1 MNKNEKKLIRL
12 IKCCWKDLLCGLIVS
27 FSLFVFDNSIAMFL
41 LFLTISIVTSISM
54 GFYRL
59 KKIDSSKDN
68 MIDCSVAIRFGLIL
82 SKVDDI
88 DDAIKEFGKECQSS
102 SLIYQTIINK
112 EFDSLISYKGIGE
125 ITKDMIECHNNK
137 NNDGIRLNITKL
149 IDIENQKEQTFKT
162 TEDMRSTG
170 LIMSL
175 CISIPLMFFPVITLI
190 NETLSNVEWL
200 GLVLEL
206 ISIIFFEIVELYGN
220 NLNEKKRRLVK

>member
-1 MNKNEKKLIRL
+1 
-12 IKCCWKDLLCGLIVS
+12 
-27 FSLFVFDNSIAMFL
+27 MFL

-59 KKIDSSKDN
+59 KKMDSSKDI

-82 SKVDDI
+82 SKADDI

-112 EFDSLISYKGIGE
+112 EFDSLISYKEIGE
-125 ITKDMIECHNNK
+125 ITKDMIECHTNK

-149 IDIENQKEQTFKT
+149 IDIENQKEQSFKT

-220 NLNEKKRRLVK
+220 NLHEKKRKLVK

>member
-1 MNKNEKKLIRL
+1 
-12 IKCCWKDLLCGLIVS
+12 
-27 FSLFVFDNSIAMFL
+27 MFL

-59 KKIDSSKDN
+59 KKMDSSKDI

-82 SKVDDI
+82 SKADDI

-102 SLIYQTIINK
+102 SLIYQTIMNK
-112 EFDSLISYKGIGE
+112 EFDSLISYKEIGE

-170 LIMSL
+170 LIMSS

-220 NLNEKKRRLVK
+220 NLHEKKRRLVK

>member
-1 MNKNEKKLIRL
+1 
-12 IKCCWKDLLCGLIVS
+12 
-27 FSLFVFDNSIAMFL
+27 MFL

-59 KKIDSSKDN
+59 KKKDSSKDI

-82 SKVDDI
+82 SKADDI

-112 EFDSLISYKGIGE
+112 EFDSLISYKEIGE

-220 NLNEKKRRLVK
+220 NLHEKKRRLVK

>member
-1 MNKNEKKLIRL
+1 
-12 IKCCWKDLLCGLIVS
+12 
-27 FSLFVFDNSIAMFL
+27 MFL

-59 KKIDSSKDN
+59 KKMDSSKDI

-82 SKVDDI
+82 SKADDI

-112 EFDSLISYKGIGE
+112 EFDSLISYKEIGE

-162 TEDMRSTG
+162 LEDMRSTG

-206 ISIIFFEIVELYGN
+206 ISIIFFEIVELYGS
-220 NLNEKKRRLVK
+220 NLQEKKRRLIK

>member
-12 IKCCWKDLLCGLIVS
+12 IKCCWKDLLCGFLVS
-27 FSLFVFDNSIAMFL
+27 FSLFAFDNSIAMFL
-41 LFLTISIVTSISM
+41 LFLIISIVTSISM

-59 KKIDSSKDN
+59 KKMDSSKDI

-82 SKVDDI
+82 SKADDI

-112 EFDSLISYKGIGE
+112 EFDSLISYKEIGE

-200 GLVLEL
+200 GLALEL
-206 ISIIFFEIVELYGN
+206 ISIIFL
-220 NLNEKKRRLVK
+220 R

>member
-1 MNKNEKKLIRL
+1 
-12 IKCCWKDLLCGLIVS
+12 
-27 FSLFVFDNSIAMFL
+27 MFL

-59 KKIDSSKDN
+59 KKMDSSKDI

-82 SKVDDI
+82 SKADDI

-112 EFDSLISYKGIGE
+112 EFDSLISYKKIGE
-125 ITKDMIECHNNK
+125 ITKDMIDCHNNK

-190 NETLSNVEWL
+190 NETLSNVESL

-220 NLNEKKRRLVK
+220 NLHEKKRRLVK

>member
-1 MNKNEKKLIRL
+1 
-12 IKCCWKDLLCGLIVS
+12 
-27 FSLFVFDNSIAMFL
+27 MFL

-59 KKIDSSKDN
+59 KKMDNSKDN
-68 MIDCSVAIRFGLIL
+68 LTDCSVAIRFGLIL
-82 SKVDDI
+82 SKADDI

-112 EFDSLISYKGIGE
+112 EFDSLISYKEIGE

-149 IDIENQKEQTFKT
+149 IDIEKQKEQTFKT

-220 NLNEKKRRLVK
+220 NLHEKKRRLAK

>member
-1 MNKNEKKLIRL
+1 
-12 IKCCWKDLLCGLIVS
+12 
-27 FSLFVFDNSIAMFL
+27 MFL

-59 KKIDSSKDN
+59 KKMDSSKDN
-68 MIDCSVAIRFGLIL
+68 MIDFSVAIRFGLIL
-82 SKVDDI
+82 SKADDI

-102 SLIYQTIINK
+102 SLIYQTIMNK
-112 EFDSLISYKGIGE
+112 EFDSLISYKEIGE

-162 TEDMRSTG
+162 TEGMRSTG

-206 ISIIFFEIVELYGN
+206 ISIIFFEIVELYGS

>member
-1 MNKNEKKLIRL
+1 
-12 IKCCWKDLLCGLIVS
+12 
-27 FSLFVFDNSIAMFL
+27 MFL

-59 KKIDSSKDN
+59 KKMDSSKDI

-82 SKVDDI
+82 SKADDI

-112 EFDSLISYKGIGE
+112 EFDSLISYKEIGE

-206 ISIIFFEIVELYGN
+206 ISIIFFEIVELYGS
-220 NLNEKKRRLVK
+220 NLNKKERRLVK

>member
-1 MNKNEKKLIRL
+1 
-12 IKCCWKDLLCGLIVS
+12 
-27 FSLFVFDNSIAMFL
+27 MFL

-59 KKIDSSKDN
+59 KKMDSSKDI

-82 SKVDDI
+82 SKADDI

-112 EFDSLISYKGIGE
+112 EFDSLISYKEIGE

-137 NNDGIRLNITKL
+137 NYDGIRLNITKL

-206 ISIIFFEIVELYGN
+206 ISIIFFEIVELYGS
-220 NLNEKKRRLVK
+220 NLHEKERRLVK

>member
-1 MNKNEKKLIRL
+1 
-12 IKCCWKDLLCGLIVS
+12 
-27 FSLFVFDNSIAMFL
+27 
-41 LFLTISIVTSISM
+41 M

-59 KKIDSSKDN
+59 KKMDSSKDN

-82 SKVDDI
+82 SKADDI

-112 EFDSLISYKGIGE
+112 EFDSLISYKEIGE

-162 TEDMRSTG
+162 TEGMRSTG

-206 ISIIFFEIVELYGN
+206 ISIIFFEIVELYGS

>member
-1 MNKNEKKLIRL
+1 
-12 IKCCWKDLLCGLIVS
+12 
-27 FSLFVFDNSIAMFL
+27 MFL

-59 KKIDSSKDN
+59 KKMDSSKDI

-82 SKVDDI
+82 SKADDI

-112 EFDSLISYKGIGE
+112 EFDSLISYKEIGE

-206 ISIIFFEIVELYGN
+206 ISIIFFEIVELYGG

>member
-1 MNKNEKKLIRL
+1 
-12 IKCCWKDLLCGLIVS
+12 
-27 FSLFVFDNSIAMFL
+27 MFL

-59 KKIDSSKDN
+59 KKMDSSKDI

-82 SKVDDI
+82 SKADDI
-88 DDAIKEFGKECQSS
+88 DDAIKEFGKEYQSS

-112 EFDSLISYKGIGE
+112 EFDSLISYKEIGE
-125 ITKDMIECHNNK
+125 ITKDMIDCHNNK

-206 ISIIFFEIVELYGN
+206 ISIIFFEIVELYGS
-220 NLNEKKRRLVK
+220 NLHEKKRRLVK

>member
-1 MNKNEKKLIRL
+1 
-12 IKCCWKDLLCGLIVS
+12 
-27 FSLFVFDNSIAMFL
+27 
-41 LFLTISIVTSISM
+41 M

-59 KKIDSSKDN
+59 KKMDSSKDN
-68 MIDCSVAIRFGLIL
+68 MIDYSLAIRFGLIL
-82 SKVDDI
+82 SKADDI

-112 EFDSLISYKGIGE
+112 EFDSLISYKEIGE

-149 IDIENQKEQTFKT
+149 IDIENQKEQVFKT

-175 CISIPLMFFPVITLI
+175 CISILLMFFPVITLI

-206 ISIIFFEIVELYGN
+206 ISIIFFEIVELYGSN
-220 NLNEKKRRLVK
+220 INEKKRRLVK

>member
-1 MNKNEKKLIRL
+1 
-12 IKCCWKDLLCGLIVS
+12 
-27 FSLFVFDNSIAMFL
+27 MFL

-59 KKIDSSKDN
+59 KKMDSSKDI

-82 SKVDDI
+82 SKADDI

-112 EFDSLISYKGIGE
+112 EFDSLISYKEIGE

-137 NNDGIRLNITKL
+137 NNDGIRLKITKL

-220 NLNEKKRRLVK
+220 NLHEKKRRLVK

>member
-1 MNKNEKKLIRL
+1 
-12 IKCCWKDLLCGLIVS
+12 
-27 FSLFVFDNSIAMFL
+27 MFL

-68 MIDCSVAIRFGLIL
+68 TIDCSVAIRFGLIL
-82 SKVDDI
+82 SKADDI

-112 EFDSLISYKGIGE
+112 EFDSLISYKEIGE

-170 LIMSL
+170 LIMSS

-206 ISIIFFEIVELYGN
+206 ISIIFFEIVELYGS
-220 NLNEKKRRLVK
+220 NLHEKKRKFVK

>member
-1 MNKNEKKLIRL
+1 
-12 IKCCWKDLLCGLIVS
+12 
-27 FSLFVFDNSIAMFL
+27 MFL

-59 KKIDSSKDN
+59 KKMDCNKDN

-82 SKVDDI
+82 SKADDI

-112 EFDSLISYKGIGE
+112 EFDSLISYKEIGE

-206 ISIIFFEIVELYGN
+206 ISIIFFEIVELYGS
-220 NLNEKKRRLVK
+220 NLTEKKRRLVK

>member
-1 MNKNEKKLIRL
+1 
-12 IKCCWKDLLCGLIVS
+12 
-27 FSLFVFDNSIAMFL
+27 MFL

-59 KKIDSSKDN
+59 KKMDSSKDI

-82 SKVDDI
+82 SKADDI
-88 DDAIKEFGKECQSS
+88 DDGIKEFGKECQSS

-112 EFDSLISYKGIGE
+112 EFDSLISYKEIGE

-206 ISIIFFEIVELYGN
+206 TSIIFFEIVELYGS
-220 NLNEKKRRLVK
+220 NLNKKERRLVK

>member
-1 MNKNEKKLIRL
+1 
-12 IKCCWKDLLCGLIVS
+12 
-27 FSLFVFDNSIAMFL
+27 MFL

-59 KKIDSSKDN
+59 KKMDSSKDI

-82 SKVDDI
+82 SKADDI

-112 EFDSLISYKGIGE
+112 EFDSLISYKEIGE

-170 LIMSL
+170 LIMSS

-206 ISIIFFEIVELYGN
+206 ISIIFFEIVELYGS
-220 NLNEKKRRLVK
+220 NLQEKKRRLIK

>member
-1 MNKNEKKLIRL
+1 
-12 IKCCWKDLLCGLIVS
+12 
-27 FSLFVFDNSIAMFL
+27 MFL
-41 LFLTISIVTSISM
+41 LLLTISIVTSISM

-59 KKIDSSKDN
+59 KKMDSSKDI

-82 SKVDDI
+82 SKADDI

-112 EFDSLISYKGIGE
+112 EFDSLISYKEIGE

-170 LIMSL
+170 LIMSS

-206 ISIIFFEIVELYGN
+206 ISIIFFEIVELYGS
-220 NLNEKKRRLVK
+220 NLQEKKRRLIK

>member
-1 MNKNEKKLIRL
+1 
-12 IKCCWKDLLCGLIVS
+12 
-27 FSLFVFDNSIAMFL
+27 
-41 LFLTISIVTSISM
+41 M

-59 KKIDSSKDN
+59 KKMDSSIDN

-82 SKVDDI
+82 SKADDI

-112 EFDSLISYKGIGE
+112 EFDSLISYKEIGE
-125 ITKDMIECHNNK
+125 ITKDMIECNNNK

-149 IDIENQKEQTFKT
+149 IDFEKQKEQTFKT

-175 CISIPLMFFPVITLI
+175 CISIPLMLFPVITLI

>member
-1 MNKNEKKLIRL
+1 
-12 IKCCWKDLLCGLIVS
+12 
-27 FSLFVFDNSIAMFL
+27 MFL

-59 KKIDSSKDN
+59 KKMDSNKDN
-68 MIDCSVAIRFGLIL
+68 MIDCSVVIRFGLIL
-82 SKVDDI
+82 SKADDI

-102 SLIYQTIINK
+102 SLIYQTIVNK
-112 EFDSLISYKGIGE
+112 EFDSLISYKEIGE

-137 NNDGIRLNITKL
+137 NNDGIRSNITKL

-206 ISIIFFEIVELYGN
+206 ISIIFFEIVELYGSN
-220 NLNEKKRRLVK
+220 INEKKRRLVK

>member
-1 MNKNEKKLIRL
+1 
-12 IKCCWKDLLCGLIVS
+12 
-27 FSLFVFDNSIAMFL
+27 MFL

-68 MIDCSVAIRFGLIL
+68 MIDCSVAIRFCLIL
-82 SKVDDI
+82 SKADDI

-112 EFDSLISYKGIGE
+112 EFDSLISYKEIGE

-206 ISIIFFEIVELYGN
+206 ISIIFFEIVELYGS

>member
-1 MNKNEKKLIRL
+1 
-12 IKCCWKDLLCGLIVS
+12 
-27 FSLFVFDNSIAMFL
+27 MFL

-59 KKIDSSKDN
+59 KKTDSSIDN

-82 SKVDDI
+82 SKADDI

-112 EFDSLISYKGIGE
+112 EFDSLISYKEIGE

-149 IDIENQKEQTFKT
+149 IDIEKQKEQTFKT

-220 NLNEKKRRLVK
+220 NLHEKKRRLAK

>member
-1 MNKNEKKLIRL
+1 
-12 IKCCWKDLLCGLIVS
+12 
-27 FSLFVFDNSIAMFL
+27 MFL

-59 KKIDSSKDN
+59 KKMDSRKDI

-82 SKVDDI
+82 SKADDI
-88 DDAIKEFGKECQSS
+88 DDAIKEFGKEYQSS

-112 EFDSLISYKGIGE
+112 EFDSLISYKEIGE
-125 ITKDMIECHNNK
+125 ITKDMIDCHNNK

-206 ISIIFFEIVELYGN
+206 ISIIFFEIVELYGSN
-220 NLNEKKRRLVK
+220 PNKKERKLVK

>member
-1 MNKNEKKLIRL
+1 
-12 IKCCWKDLLCGLIVS
+12 
-27 FSLFVFDNSIAMFL
+27 MFL

-59 KKIDSSKDN
+59 KKMDSSKDI

-82 SKVDDI
+82 SKADDI

-112 EFDSLISYKGIGE
+112 EFDSLISYKEIGE
-125 ITKDMIECHNNK
+125 ITKDMIECHTNK

-149 IDIENQKEQTFKT
+149 IDLENQKEQTFKT

-220 NLNEKKRRLVK
+220 NLHEKKRKLVK

>member
-1 MNKNEKKLIRL
+1 
-12 IKCCWKDLLCGLIVS
+12 
-27 FSLFVFDNSIAMFL
+27 MFL

-59 KKIDSSKDN
+59 KKMDSSKDI

-82 SKVDDI
+82 SKADDI

-112 EFDSLISYKGIGE
+112 EFDSLISYKEIGE

-200 GLVLEL
+200 DLALEL

-220 NLNEKKRRLVK
+220 NPNEKKRRLVK

>member
-1 MNKNEKKLIRL
+1 
-12 IKCCWKDLLCGLIVS
+12 
-27 FSLFVFDNSIAMFL
+27 MFL

-59 KKIDSSKDN
+59 KKMDSSKDI

-82 SKVDDI
+82 SKADDI

-112 EFDSLISYKGIGE
+112 EFDSLISYKEIGE
-125 ITKDMIECHNNK
+125 ITKDMIECHTNK

-220 NLNEKKRRLVK
+220 NLHEKKRKLVK

>member
-1 MNKNEKKLIRL
+1 
-12 IKCCWKDLLCGLIVS
+12 
-27 FSLFVFDNSIAMFL
+27 MFL

-59 KKIDSSKDN
+59 KKMDGSKDY
-68 MIDCSVAIRFGLIL
+68 MIDCSLAIRFGLIL
-82 SKVDDI
+82 SKADDI

-112 EFDSLISYKGIGE
+112 EFDSLISYKEIGE

-137 NNDGIRLNITKL
+137 NNDGIRSNIIKL

-170 LIMSL
+170 LIMSS

-200 GLVLEL
+200 GLILEL
-206 ISIIFFEIVELYGN
+206 ISIIFFEIVELYGS

>member
-1 MNKNEKKLIRL
+1 
-12 IKCCWKDLLCGLIVS
+12 
-27 FSLFVFDNSIAMFL
+27 MFL

-59 KKIDSSKDN
+59 KKMDNSKDN
-68 MIDCSVAIRFGLIL
+68 LTDCSVAIRFGLIL
-82 SKVDDI
+82 SKADDI
-88 DDAIKEFGKECQSS
+88 DEAIKEFGKECQSS

-112 EFDSLISYKGIGE
+112 EFDSLISYKEIGE

-149 IDIENQKEQTFKT
+149 IDIEKQKEQTFKT
-162 TEDMRSTG
+162 TEDMRSIG
-170 LIMSL
+170 LIMSS

-220 NLNEKKRRLVK
+220 NLHEKKRRLAK

>member
-1 MNKNEKKLIRL
+1 
-12 IKCCWKDLLCGLIVS
+12 
-27 FSLFVFDNSIAMFL
+27 MFL

-59 KKIDSSKDN
+59 KKIDCNKDN

-112 EFDSLISYKGIGE
+112 EFDSLISYKEIGE

-162 TEDMRSTG
+162 LEDMRSTG
-170 LIMSL
+170 LIMSS

-206 ISIIFFEIVELYGN
+206 ISIIFFEIVELYGSN
-220 NLNEKKRRLVK
+220 PNEKKRRLVK

>member
-1 MNKNEKKLIRL
+1 
-12 IKCCWKDLLCGLIVS
+12 
-27 FSLFVFDNSIAMFL
+27 MFL

-59 KKIDSSKDN
+59 KKMDSSKDI

-82 SKVDDI
+82 SKADDI

-112 EFDSLISYKGIGE
+112 EFDSLISYKEIGE

-220 NLNEKKRRLVK
+220 NLHEKKRRLVK

>member
-1 MNKNEKKLIRL
+1 
-12 IKCCWKDLLCGLIVS
+12 
-27 FSLFVFDNSIAMFL
+27 MFL

-59 KKIDSSKDN
+59 KKMDSSKDI

-82 SKVDDI
+82 SKADDI
-88 DDAIKEFGKECQSS
+88 DDAIKEFGKEYQSS

-112 EFDSLISYKGIGE
+112 EFDSLISYKEIGE

-137 NNDGIRLNITKL
+137 NYDGIRLNITKL

-220 NLNEKKRRLVK
+220 NLHEKKRRLVK

>member
-1 MNKNEKKLIRL
+1 
-12 IKCCWKDLLCGLIVS
+12 
-27 FSLFVFDNSIAMFL
+27 MFL

-59 KKIDSSKDN
+59 KKMDGSKDN
-68 MIDCSVAIRFGLIL
+68 MIDCSLVIRFGLIL
-82 SKVDDI
+82 SKADDI
-88 DDAIKEFGKECQSS
+88 DDAIKKFGKECQSS

-112 EFDSLISYKGIGE
+112 EFDSLISYKEIGE
-125 ITKDMIECHNNK
+125 ITKDMIECYNNK
-137 NNDGIRLNITKL
+137 NDDGIRSNITKL

-220 NLNEKKRRLVK
+220 NLHEKKRRLVK

>member
-1 MNKNEKKLIRL
+1 
-12 IKCCWKDLLCGLIVS
+12 
-27 FSLFVFDNSIAMFL
+27 MFL

-59 KKIDSSKDN
+59 KKMDSSKDI

-82 SKVDDI
+82 SKADDI
-88 DDAIKEFGKECQSS
+88 DDAIKEFGKEYQSS

-112 EFDSLISYKGIGE
+112 EFDSLISYKQIGE
-125 ITKDMIECHNNK
+125 ITKDMIDCHNNK

-206 ISIIFFEIVELYGN
+206 ISIIFFEIVELYGS
-220 NLNEKKRRLVK
+220 NLNKKERRLVK

>member
-1 MNKNEKKLIRL
+1 
-12 IKCCWKDLLCGLIVS
+12 
-27 FSLFVFDNSIAMFL
+27 MFL
-41 LFLTISIVTSISM
+41 LFLSISIVTSISM

-59 KKIDSSKDN
+59 KKIDSSKDK

-82 SKVDDI
+82 SKADDI

-112 EFDSLISYKGIGE
+112 EFDSLISYKEIGE
-125 ITKDMIECHNNK
+125 ITKDMIECHKNK

-149 IDIENQKEQTFKT
+149 IDIEYQKEQTFKT

-206 ISIIFFEIVELYGN
+206 ISIIFFEIVELYGS

>member
-1 MNKNEKKLIRL
+1 
-12 IKCCWKDLLCGLIVS
+12 
-27 FSLFVFDNSIAMFL
+27 MFL

-59 KKIDSSKDN
+59 KKMDSSKDN
-68 MIDCSVAIRFGLIL
+68 MIDCAVVIRFGLIL
-82 SKVDDI
+82 SKADDI

-102 SLIYQTIINK
+102 SLIYQTIVNK
-112 EFDSLISYKGIGE
+112 EFDSLISYKEIGE

-137 NNDGIRLNITKL
+137 NNDGIRSNITKL

-206 ISIIFFEIVELYGN
+206 ISIIFFEIVELYGSN
-220 NLNEKKRRLVK
+220 INEKKRRLVK

>member
-1 MNKNEKKLIRL
+1 
-12 IKCCWKDLLCGLIVS
+12 
-27 FSLFVFDNSIAMFL
+27 MFL

-59 KKIDSSKDN
+59 KKMDSSKDN
-68 MIDCSVAIRFGLIL
+68 MIDYTVAIRFGLIL
-82 SKVDDI
+82 SKADDI

-112 EFDSLISYKGIGE
+112 EFDSLISYKEIGE

-137 NNDGIRLNITKL
+137 NNDGIRSNITKL

-162 TEDMRSTG
+162 TEYMRSTG

-206 ISIIFFEIVELYGN
+206 ISIIFFEIVELYGS

>member
-1 MNKNEKKLIRL
+1 
-12 IKCCWKDLLCGLIVS
+12 
-27 FSLFVFDNSIAMFL
+27 MFL

-59 KKIDSSKDN
+59 KKMDSSKDI

-82 SKVDDI
+82 SKADDI

-112 EFDSLISYKGIGE
+112 EFDSLISYKEIGE

-206 ISIIFFEIVELYGN
+206 ISVIFFEIVELYGG